1 MRSACISWMIL
12 DCMLHSLSTIIYF
25 ARSNPHWYICKL
37 LSPKHLKPAYKGYQ
51 TMKGDI
57 LCNNTKRSVWL
68 QNYHHALSGA
78 FIQTKNKQ
86 NSFRGRREAIFCCT
100 IPFQFHCQNNS
111 KVQQSSQ
118 RAASQVLDNK
128 KALFQNHIF
137 KNVIRKQQ
145 FTKGV
150 FGWVLL

>member
-1 MRSACISWMIL
+1 MF
-12 DCMLHSLSTIIYF
+12 HSLSTIICF
-25 ARSNPHWYICKL
+25 ARSTPHICICKL
-37 LSPKHLKPAYKGYQ
+37 LSPKHLKPAYRGYQ
-51 TMKGDI
+51 SMKRDI
-57 LCNNTKRSVWL
+57 LCSNTKRSVWL

-86 NSFRGRREAIFCCT
+86 NSFRGRPEVIFCCT

-118 RAASQVLDNK
+118 RARFYTRK
-128 KALFQNHIF
+128 KLCFKTTF
-137 KNVIRKQQ
+137 SKNVIRKQQ

-150 FGWVLL
+150 FG

>member
-1 MRSACISWMIL
+1 
-12 DCMLHSLSTIIYF
+12 
-25 ARSNPHWYICKL
+25 
-37 LSPKHLKPAYKGYQ
+37 
-51 TMKGDI
+51 MKGDI
-57 LCNNTKRSVWL
+57 LCSNTMRSVWL
-68 QNYHHALSGA
+68 QNYNHALSRA

-137 KNVIRKQQ
+137 KNVTPSENNNSLKVFLDEFCYNIIQ
-145 FTKGV
+145 FVKIARESKTDNENNNANIWKPHLKNIV
-150 FGWVLL
+150 FFRISPYIIWELI